1 VSSDRVVIPGSE
13 LKPREGERFLP
24 AAVNSQNLT
33 ITILLRRNPKGG
45 GPSEEDLLSGRYR
58 PPSREAA
65 EAALA
70 ADPSDIA
77 AVRSFAEQYGLRI
90 VDEDASSR
98 RVRVQGPVSDLER
111 AFGVQV
117 KQAES
122 PSGKQ
127 FMTYSGVISVP
138 KALGGIVTG
147 VLGLDQ
153 RPAAVPHAQ

>member
-1 VSSDRVVIPGSE
+1 MSSDRVVIPGSE
-13 LKPREGERFLP
+13 VKPREGERFLP
-24 AAVNSQNLT
+24 AAASPQEIT

-45 GPSEEDLLSGRYR
+45 APSEEDLLSGKYR
-58 PPSREAA
+58 PRSREAA

-70 ADPSDIA
+70 ADPSDMA

-98 RVRVQGPVSDLER
+98 RIRVQGSISDLEK
-111 AFGVQV
+111 AFGVQI

-127 FMTYSGVISVP
+127 FMTYSGAISVP
-138 KALGGIVTG
+138 RALSGIVTG